1 MGVKKRDTKNHQAAV
16 SAVSPVRPPSRIP
29 AALSM
34 NAATCMPQ
42 HADRNAPLTSPLSQ
56 PLAL

>member
-1 MGVKKRDTKNHQAAV
+1 MGVKNRDTKNHQAAV

-34 NAATCMPQ
+34 NAATCM
-42 HADRNAPLTSPLSQ
+42 HSMLIKSVSLIRRLS
-56 PLAL
+56 